1 MANNAKINA
10 TNEEMVVIVK
20 NISNKNKDIQQ
31 ETYCLKKNG
40 GSGATQWNR
49 DPTLCPHCKREFYHA
64 PDAYFELAKNKDT
77 GLPGWKIW
85 L

>member
-31 ETYCLKKNG
+31 ETYCLKKTG
-40 GSGATQWNR
+40 GSRETQR
-49 DPTLCPHCKREFYHA
+49 ERYPTL
-64 PDAYFELAKNKDT
+64 
-77 GLPGWKIW
+77 
-85 L
+85 